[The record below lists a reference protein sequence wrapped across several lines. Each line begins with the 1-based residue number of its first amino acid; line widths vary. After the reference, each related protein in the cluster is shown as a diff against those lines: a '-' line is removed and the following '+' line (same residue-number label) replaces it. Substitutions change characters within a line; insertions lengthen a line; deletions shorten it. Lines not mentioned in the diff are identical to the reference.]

1 MAQRVRT
8 LVEDQQKPWPY
19 PTMKQID
26 FRRGRRR
33 FLGIRV
39 AEREELPKGK
49 RFGEVF
55 VVEVGISE

>member
-1 MAQRVRT
+1 M
-8 LVEDQQKPWPY
+8 EDQQKPWPY
-19 PTMKQID
+19 PMMKQID
-26 FRRGRRR
+26 FRRRRCH
-33 FLGIRV
+33 FLGNRV